1 MRTGKSQSVASI
13 KVGHDYIMR
22 KVGVI
27 EGILVQANLSGG
39 NGHQLIQIRTRTL
52 GFAKS

>member
-22 KVGVI
+22 KVGLMK
-27 EGILVQANLSGG
+27 GNQA
-39 NGHQLIQIRTRTL
+39 
-52 GFAKS
+52 